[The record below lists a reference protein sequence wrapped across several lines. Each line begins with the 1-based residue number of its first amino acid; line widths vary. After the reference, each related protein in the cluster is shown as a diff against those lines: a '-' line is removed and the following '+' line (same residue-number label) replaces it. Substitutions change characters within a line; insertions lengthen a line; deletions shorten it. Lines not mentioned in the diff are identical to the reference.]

1 MNGRITELLPG
12 HGRADLVLDGL
23 GQRGQ
28 GLQQAEDRK
37 KELIGIKKKT
47 KQKQKQDLN
56 VCS

>member
-1 MNGRITELLPG
+1 MTELLPG
-12 HGRADLVLDGL
+12 HGRADLVPEGL

-28 GLQQAEDRK
+28 GLQQAEGRK